1 MAIKFME
8 NRLAKYLL
16 EAKEELKKVTWP
28 TKKDTTK
35 YSLAILVF
43 CLALAAYFSVLD
55 WLLNMGVQYLLSL
68 VA

>member
-1 MAIKFME
+1 ME